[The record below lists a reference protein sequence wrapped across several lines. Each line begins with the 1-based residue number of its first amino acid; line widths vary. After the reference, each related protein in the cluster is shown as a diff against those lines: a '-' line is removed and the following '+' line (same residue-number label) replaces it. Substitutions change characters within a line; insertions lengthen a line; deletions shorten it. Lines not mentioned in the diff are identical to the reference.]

1 MIKTFTKNDIVRFLY
16 DEVTEDEKADIN
28 DALLSDFELQEHV
41 GELRK
46 VMESLDTFE
55 MKAPSAV
62 VSRILYAS
70 KNFQAV

>member
-16 DEVTEDEKADIN
+16 DEVTEDEKADIK
-28 DALLSDFELQEHV
+28 DAMLSDFELQEHV

-55 MKAPSAV
+55 MKAPSGV

-70 KNFQAV
+70 KNFQSV